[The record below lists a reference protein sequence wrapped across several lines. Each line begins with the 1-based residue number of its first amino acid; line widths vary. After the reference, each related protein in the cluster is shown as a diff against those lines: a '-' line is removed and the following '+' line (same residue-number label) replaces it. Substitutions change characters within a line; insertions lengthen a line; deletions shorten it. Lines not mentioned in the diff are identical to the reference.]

1 MSSSPSRPAGYS
13 LAALGLVNA
22 LGNGGE
28 QVLANL
34 LAGVAPGLRPQ
45 SGWLPTGE
53 VVVGAVELALPEWPA
68 ELACWDSRNNRLLL
82 AALQQIEAEV
92 AAAIARFGRERIAVV
107 LGSSTSGI
115 REGEAAVAAV
125 AAGRGVPA
133 GYHYRQQEI
142 GAPAE
147 SLARLLGLE
156 GPAFTVSTACSSSAK
171 AFASARNLLDMNLC
185 DAVLVGGVDSLCR
198 LTLNGFG
205 ALDSLSAGYCRPFD
219 AERDG
224 INIGEAAALFL
235 LSREPGP
242 IRLAGVGESA
252 DAHHISAPHPDGRG
266 AEEAMAAALADAGL
280 SAQQIDYINLHGT
293 ATRQNDAME
302 SQAVARLFGAGL
314 PCTSTKAL
322 TGHTLGAAGA
332 TEVALCWLLLSK
344 LNRDRQLPSQAR
356 TGQLD
361 PALAGINLLRE
372 TLTLPTGRP
381 LRMLSNSFAFG
392 GSNCAV
398 IIEGEGF

>member
-22 LGNGGE
+22 LGNDRG

-34 LAGVAPGLRPQ
+34 LAGTAPGLRPQ
-45 SGWLPTGE
+45 AGWLPTGE
-53 VVVGAVELALPEWPA
+53 VVVGAVEAELPAWPA
-68 ELACWDSRNNRLLL
+68 ELADWASRNNRLLL
-82 AALQQIEAEV
+82 ATLGQIEAEV
-92 AAAIARFGRERIAVV
+92 ESAIASFGRDRIAVV

-115 REGEAAVAAV
+115 REGEAAIAAV
-125 AAGRGVPA
+125 AAGEGLPA

-147 SLARLLGLE
+147 SLARLLAID

-198 LTLNGFG
+198 LTINGFG

-252 DAHHISAPHPDGRG
+252 DAHHISAPHPEGRG
-266 AEEAMAAALADAGL
+266 AGEAMAAALADAGL
-280 SAQQIDYINLHGT
+280 TPAQIDYINLHGT
-293 ATRQNDAME
+293 ATPQNDAME
-302 SQAVARLFGAGL
+302 SRALARLFGADL

-332 TEVALCWLLLSK
+332 TEVALCWLLLSE
-344 LNRDRQLPSQAR
+344 LNRDRQLPAQVR

-361 PALAGINLLRE
+361 PALTPINLLRQPL
-372 TLTLPTGRP
+372 TLTTGRP

-398 IIEGEGF
+398 IIEGAGF